1 MISKVKLHDLSH
13 PIFHNC
19 PGWPDYAPTCI
30 NHDYR
35 GGIHGFNAETMSLN
49 THTSTHIDVPFHF
62 YDQGETIDRMPLES
76 FAGPGVFLDLRPME
90 PDSVIDAERLK
101 PFADRIE
108 PGDIV
113 LINTGWSGR
122 RSFTDEYLHRWP
134 YLDESGAK
142 FLAEAKIK
150 AVGSDGLS
158 IGGWGPEK
166 ARPSHLCLLG
176 RGIVLIEEV
185 FFPEEVMDGQKRF
198 VTAFPLLL
206 SGCGGSPVRLVAYDF
221 G

>member
-108 PGDIV
+108 PGEIDNCLMEHPGV
-113 LINTGWSGR
+113 RAVCTVSKRERLIAYCKAQDLEVAEIYVDGGYTGSNNILR
-122 RSFTDEYLHRWP
+122 A
-134 YLDESGAK
+134 GAK
-142 FLAEAKIK
+142 L
-150 AVGSDGLS
+150 
-158 IGGWGPEK
+158 
-166 ARPSHLCLLG
+166 LLG
-176 RGIVLIEEV
+176 L
-185 FFPEEVMDGQKRF
+185 KTAA
-198 VTAFPLLL
+198 VT
-206 SGCGGSPVRLVAYDF
+206 
-221 G
+221 